1 MAADRHETHNDVAR
15 LRQFEARCECGSR
28 WRVYRPDTEDDDDP
42 MSTCIGCGQD
52 TYDLTDMGEA
62 RA

>member
-1 MAADRHETHNDVAR
+1 MAADQHETHNDVAR
-15 LRQFEARCECGSR
+15 LRQFEARCECGGR
-28 WRVYRPDTEDDDDP
+28 WRVYRPVTADDDDP